1 MTQDEIIE
9 MARQA
14 GFVVTHIGDPI
25 KTNYAMIEAFA
36 KLVAEKEREE
46 CAKICDGNI
55 DSEYKTG
62 KVDHNEIAWA
72 QLCAIQIRKRGQ
84 E

>member
-25 KTNYAMIEAFA
+25 GTNYAMIEAFA
-36 KLVAEKEREE
+36 KLVAAKEGE
-46 CAKICDGNI
+46 AIWNI
-55 DSEYKTG
+55 LFEYAGRDDLTPEDESLLK
-62 KVDHNEIAWA
+62 HLAN
-72 QLCAIQIRKRGQ
+72 LIRARG
-84 E
+84 EA